1 MLPGPLAVSL
11 SRGFLPG
18 RDLFQ
23 SYAPREDSSNARET
37 HDAGEPGELKTPMQS
52 SPMSKG
58 FGVSKSPTY
67 KDMDYDPEVF
77 DILDISPKDVAK
89 QLTLLSSELF
99 RNITS
104 QELESL
110 AWTGP
115 EKERLTPAIVHITN
129 HFNQIAIWVAQQ
141 ILDAKAAKRRF
152 QLICFFIRV
161 AKHCLDFNNFDS
173 VRSVVAGLQSTPV
186 HRLERTWAMVG
197 RRERAVFEK
206 IAELASLDNNNDAY
220 RRRLAHAKPP
230 CVPYLG
236 THLGDLTFVYECL
249 KKDRGNPA
257 RAHQYEEREA
267 QFHQLIA
274 EMERWRSTCV
284 YSFARIR
291 CVADAILRNVIL
303 PEDMRVTQDVHY
315 QLSYEIEA
323 RAGASSGH
331 GGGAAASDSGQLVT
345 QSSTA
350 STETAM
356 LSASL
361 SSASSGATGPVNR
374 DDDSTPDKAAW
385 LAMRKIDF
393 ALKTSVGSSGTFSPL
408 ASVGRRSK
416 KEKGVTPIQMP
427 AAGASVADESEPGS
441 ARRGL
446 TSPTST
452 ARATAADHDFSSSEM
467 RSWSVPSQ
475 RSKRERPR
483 IDALVSPSSAQPVG
497 EASDVTAFPR
507 SDTSTSAESAKD
519 PPQSATDTRRPPL
532 PQLWQSSSFVGG
544 MMGISQASLLG
555 NTLGRPVATRDR
567 SASSAA
573 ETGAKDSYRRKMVEG
588 IMKHI
593 RKGRSKSHSR
603 ASSDALTGIYSD
615 LDDDSDGAKGED
627 GRDRDRGVSKGIDS
641 SEEYFDGHRAESTGR
656 SNLELADAHS
666 ASMSSVRAIYH
677 PSEDSSGNKNRRH
690 LRGSSDGR
698 FSYTA
703 RTNSAGSPDRCASDG
718 DDGDG
723 DDDDASVSSD
733 GSSEAADMPHLAAR
747 GRTASEGVLLHG
759 ARSETTLSPTR
770 SRLNQLPDAS
780 SGRSRREPGRPYN
793 LLQGVLSK
801 KEETDELGNRA
812 ARRDWVRVW
821 AVLEGGTLTLY
832 RYDKSMKGATFMA
845 SSTSRQLKLLQG
857 SLSARSPGYPPLPSP
872 LAAGGGSGSGG
883 GHSTTKSLDCL
894 ATASR
899 PPSASQPSAD
909 RDQSMMGKSLAD
921 GLDQGAA
928 SPAGA
933 ASGGS
938 SVVRETPGRVGWSIT
953 DSLADLSFSGTRA
966 RARKTRPKDADS
978 EPRGP
983 SPRGQ
988 DSGRDLVERIV
999 FNSMTRASQ
1008 ASDYVK
1014 RSNVFR
1020 LQPVNERSVLMKAN
1034 SGHEMESWIDAIR
1047 ATVGE
1052 LRSTY

>member
-1 MLPGPLAVSL
+1 
-11 SRGFLPG
+11 
-18 RDLFQ
+18 
-23 SYAPREDSSNARET
+23 
-37 HDAGEPGELKTPMQS
+37 
-52 SPMSKG
+52 MSKG

-161 AKHCLDFNNFDS
+161 AKVGKRGGIHCLDFNNFDS

-186 HRLERTWAMVG
+186 HRLERTQMVG

-267 QFHQLIA
+267 Q
-274 EMERWRSTCV
+274 
-284 YSFARIR
+284 
-291 CVADAILRNVIL
+291 
-303 PEDMRVTQDVHY
+303 DVHY

-331 GGGAAASDSGQLVT
+331 GVKHSFDGDGYAFCVFILGFF
-345 QSSTA
+345 
-350 STETAM
+350 
-356 LSASL
+356 
-361 SSASSGATGPVNR
+361 G

-416 KEKGVTPIQMP
+416 KEK
-427 AAGASVADESEPGS
+427 
-441 ARRGL
+441 
-446 TSPTST
+446 
-452 ARATAADHDFSSSEM
+452 DHDFSSSEM

-483 IDALVSPSSAQPVG
+483 IDAL
-497 EASDVTAFPR
+497 
-507 SDTSTSAESAKD
+507 
-519 PPQSATDTRRPPL
+519 
-532 PQLWQSSSFVGG
+532 SSSFVGG

-733 GSSEAADMPHLAAR
+733 G
-747 GRTASEGVLLHG
+747 
-759 ARSETTLSPTR
+759 
-770 SRLNQLPDAS
+770 
-780 SGRSRREPGRPYN
+780 RREPGRPYN

-857 SLSARSPGYPPLPSP
+857 SL
-872 LAAGGGSGSGG
+872 
-883 GHSTTKSLDCL
+883 
-894 ATASR
+894 
-899 PPSASQPSAD
+899 ASQPSAD